1 MNYVVHAWMYLYY
14 LLAGFGMKPSWGII
28 VTSLQI
34 IQMFLGLY
42 FIKKSESC
50 EQIDMN
56 NYYFGMLM
64 YLSYVYLFVQF
75 FTNQKIYLYFCTK
88 KKKKKKEKDIFI

>member
-75 FTNQKIYLYFCTK
+75 FVGKYIFKSKKSTK
-88 KKKKKKEKDIFI
+88 SKEEEKKEK

>member
-14 LLAGFGMKPSWGII
+14 HLAGFGMKPSSGII

-75 FTNQKIYLYFCTK
+75 FVGKYIFKSK
-88 KKKKKKEKDIFI
+88 KSKKPKEEEKKEK